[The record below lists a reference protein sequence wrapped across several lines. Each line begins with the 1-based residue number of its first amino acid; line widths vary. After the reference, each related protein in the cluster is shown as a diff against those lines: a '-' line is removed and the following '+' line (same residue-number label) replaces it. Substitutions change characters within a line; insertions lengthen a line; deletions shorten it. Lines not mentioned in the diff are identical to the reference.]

1 MLNYIHAHHK
11 ISKIQTQ
18 PQEFS
23 GSDISLYKAT
33 CVIFSLNNIK
43 VPTGVPSDIYPDT
56 SNLLTQKMF
65 ATLISCELEPEI
77 TIPTS
82 WNIFV
87 LADLAP
93 YLINLDNSDAVDKYD
108 F

>member
-1 MLNYIHAHHK
+1 MINYIHAHHK

-18 PQEFS
+18 PQALS
-23 GSDISLYKAT
+23 GSDTSFYKGT

-43 VPTGVPSDIYPDT
+43 FPTGVPSDLYPDT
-56 SNLLTQKMF
+56 SNILTQKMF
-65 ATLISCELEPEI
+65 ATLISCDLEPEI

-82 WNIFV
+82 WKIFV
-87 LADLAP
+87 LAD
-93 YLINLDNSDAVDKYD
+93 LINLDNSDTVDKYD

>member
-1 MLNYIHAHHK
+1 MHNYIHAHHK
-11 ISKIQTQ
+11 NSKIQTQ

-33 CVIFSLNNIK
+33 CVIFGLNNIK
-43 VPTGVPSDIYPDT
+43 VPTGVPSDLYPDT
-56 SNLLTQKMF
+56 SNLLTQTMF
-65 ATLISCELEPEI
+65 AILNSCDLEPEI
-77 TIPTS
+77 IIPTS
-82 WNIFV
+82 WKIFV

-93 YLINLDNSDAVDKYD
+93 YLIKLEGSDGVYKYD

>member
-1 MLNYIHAHHK
+1 MINYIHTQHK
-11 ISKIQTQ
+11 ISKIQKQ
-18 PQEFS
+18 PQALS
-23 GSDISLYKAT
+23 GSDISHYKAT

-77 TIPTS
+77 TIPT
-82 WNIFV
+82 
-87 LADLAP
+87 
-93 YLINLDNSDAVDKYD
+93 Y
-108 F
+108 